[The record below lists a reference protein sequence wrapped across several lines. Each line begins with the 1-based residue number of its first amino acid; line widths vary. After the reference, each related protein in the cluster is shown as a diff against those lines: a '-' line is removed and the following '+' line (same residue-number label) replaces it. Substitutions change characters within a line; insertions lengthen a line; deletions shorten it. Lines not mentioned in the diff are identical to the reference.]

1 MGWNEAM
8 DIENTRK
15 MFNDEV
21 RFAVTDWGKVTFLRV
36 VNIEVTNSKA
46 KINRM
51 SCAALSST
59 LTSRT
64 LPCS

>member
-1 MGWNEAM
+1 MK

-36 VNIEVTNSKA
+36 VNIEVAHSV
-46 KINRM
+46 
-51 SCAALSST
+51 
-59 LTSRT
+59 
-64 LPCS
+64 